1 MQQNHGKMTFVSH
14 GICLNCG
21 PISIFNRKS
30 NFTAYLEMMKRT
42 KIWAVVGLLLTFT
55 WSFGQS
61 IDQVVKD
68 LDAERY
74 TAALD
79 GANKLVV
86 SSPGTDTYFL
96 KGYTILSSPDYAKP
110 ENLKAAQEAF
120 EAGNALE
127 KKGDPLNQVGLGMVK
142 LASKDLAGA
151 KAVFE
156 EVKKETKQRNPDVL
170 YRIAEA
176 YVMFP
181 EANDPAEAALTI
193 ELALDKHKTKDNPEY
208 YLVKAEAYLLKGDGG
223 SAMNALQNAE
233 RVGKKPAK
241 TYSKIARVWLQSRN
255 YRDAQDAINKGIA
268 ADPTHAPIYKY
279 QSSYWQTFNDYAKS
293 AEAAANYLKNSDGD
307 VKAKL
312 RYAKLAFV
320 AEDFASLKRVLGEI
334 KGSTTD
340 PYIHRMEG
348 IVNFKEGKYAQAVKD
363 FQNFIKTNPKDENF
377 SLDHG
382 YIGKAYLKM
391 EGDSA
396 TTVLNDSLGIIHI
409 DKAVALQDTTSDAN
423 YYGEAATILMEKKN
437 YVKGALL
444 TEKEFLTKKEP
455 DASDYARVGMN
466 FYRAFNWPKAAEF
479 LSKAGDEYKGAWPLA
494 YVYGARATVYQ
505 YREDSTMNAQFPAAA
520 LYIKYLE
527 TLGETGKADPANKD
541 NVVEAIAYL
550 STKDLMNK
558 DYEAGLTKIEEVL
571 KYAPDNKDATALYHR
586 FKRLL
591 DPKYVIPEIA
601 ADSTGNGRD

>member
-1 MQQNHGKMTFVSH
+1 
-14 GICLNCG
+14 
-21 PISIFNRKS
+21 
-30 NFTAYLEMMKRT
+30 MKRT

-151 KAVFE
+151 KAIFE
-156 EVKKETKQRNPDVL
+156 EVKKETKSRNPDVL

-181 EANDPAEAALTI
+181 ETNDPAEAILTI
-193 ELALDKHKTKDNPEY
+193 DLALDKHKTKDNPEY
-208 YLVKAEAYLLKGDGG
+208 YLVKAEAYLMKGDGG
-223 SAMNALQNAE
+223 SAMNALSNAE

-241 TYSKIARVWLQSRN
+241 TYAKTARIWLQSRN
-255 YRDAQDAINKGIA
+255 YQSAQEAIQKGIA

-279 QSSYWQTFNDYAKS
+279 QSSYWQTFGDFAKS
-293 AEAAANYLKNSDGD
+293 AEAASNYLKNSDGD

-320 AEDFASLKRVLGEI
+320 AEDYNSLKRVLNEI
-334 KGSTTD
+334 KGSTND

-348 IVNFKEGKYAQAVKD
+348 IVNYKEGKYAQAVKD
-363 FQNFIKTNPKDENF
+363 FQGFIKANPKEETF
-377 SLDHG
+377 ALDYG
-382 YIGKAYLKM
+382 YIGLAYLKM
-391 EGDSA
+391 KGDSA
-396 TTVLNDSLGIIHI
+396 TTALNDSLGVMNI
-409 DKAVALQDTTSDAN
+409 DKAVAIKDTTVEVDHYS
-423 YYGEAATILMEKKN
+423 EAAVI
-437 YVKGALL
+437 L
-444 TEKEFLTKKEP
+444 TERGEFDKAAKLAERSLKNKKEP
-455 DASDYARVGMN
+455 NATDYATLATTFFRG
-466 FYRAFNWPKAAEF
+466 RNWAKANEY
-479 LSKAGDEYKGAWPLA
+479 LEKALVEYKDGWPAGYALAGLAKTYRDLNDTTKNHLYLGAPDF
-494 YVYGARATVYQ
+494 
-505 YREDSTMNAQFPAAA
+505 E
-520 LYIKYLE
+520 KYLE
-527 TLGETGKADPANKD
+527 LIGEAGRKDPANQSYVARALKT
-541 NVVEAIAYL
+541 L
-550 STKDLMNK
+550 
-558 DYEAGLTKIEEVL
+558 AGRDFSNQNIQGAKAKIEELL
-571 KYAPDNKDATALYHR
+571 KITPDDVDAQAMFHR
-586 FKRLL
+586 FSKML
-591 DPKYVIPEIA
+591 DPNYVIPETPK
-601 ADSTGNGRD
+601 DSTGNGRK

>member
-1 MQQNHGKMTFVSH
+1 MTFARRE
-14 GICLNCG
+14 ICLNCG

-30 NFTAYLEMMKRT
+30 NFTAYLEMMMKRT

-110 ENLKAAQEAF
+110 ENLKAALEAF

-151 KAVFE
+151 KAIFD
-156 EVKKETKQRNPDVL
+156 EVKKETKSRNPDIL

-181 EANDPAEAALTI
+181 EANDPAEAILTI
-193 ELALDKHKTKDNPEY
+193 DLALDKHKTKDNPEY
-208 YLVKAEAYLLKGDGG
+208 YFVKADAYLMKGDGG
-223 SAMNALQNAE
+223 SAMNALSNAE

-241 TYSKIARVWLQSRN
+241 TYAKIARIWLSSRN

-293 AEAAANYLKNSDGD
+293 AEAASNYLKNSDGD

-320 AEDFASLKRVLGEI
+320 AEDYVSLKRVLGEI
-334 KGSTTD
+334 KGSTND

-348 IVNFKEGKYAQAVKD
+348 IVNYKEGKYSQAIKD
-363 FQNFIKTNPKDENF
+363 FERFINAKPKDENF
-377 SLDHG
+377 GMDYG
-382 YIGKAYLKM
+382 YIGRAYLKM

-396 TTVLNDSLGIIHI
+396 TTVLNDSLGIMNI
-409 DKAVALQDTTSDAN
+409 DKAVALKDSTSDAN
-423 YYGEAATILMEKKN
+423 YYGEAATILLEKKS
-437 YVKGALL
+437 YGKAALMS
-444 TEKEFLTKKEP
+444 EKELIAKKEP

-466 FYRAFNWPKAAEF
+466 FYRALNWPKAGAF
-479 LSKAGDEYKGAWPLA
+479 LYKAGDEYKGAWPLA
-494 YVYGARATVYQ
+494 YVYAARAKVYEF
-505 YREDSTMNAQFPAAA
+505 RSDSTMNVQFLAAPI
-520 LYIKYLE
+520 YMKYLE
-527 TLGETGKADPANKD
+527 TLGDAGKADPANKD
-541 NVVEAIAYL
+541 NVVESLAYL
-550 STKDLMNK
+550 ATKDLFNK
-558 DYEAGLTKIEEVL
+558 EYESGLAKIEEVL
-571 KYAPDNKDATALYHR
+571 KYAPDNKDASDLYHR
-586 FKRLL
+586 FKKLL
-591 DPKYVIPEIA
+591 DPKYVIPETPK
-601 ADSTGNGRD
+601 DSTGNGR

>member
-1 MQQNHGKMTFVSH
+1 
-14 GICLNCG
+14 
-21 PISIFNRKS
+21 
-30 NFTAYLEMMKRT
+30 MMKRT

-55 WSFGQS
+55 WSYGQS

-96 KGYTILSSPDYAKP
+96 KGYTILSSPGYAKA
-110 ENLKAAQEAF
+110 ENLKAAREAF

-151 KAVFE
+151 KAIFE
-156 EVKKETKQRNPDVL
+156 EVKKETKSRNADIL

-181 EANDPAEAALTI
+181 EANDPAEAILTI
-193 ELALDKHKTKDNPEY
+193 DLALDKHKTKDNPEY
-208 YLVKAEAYLLKGDGG
+208 YLVKADAYLLKGDGG
-223 SAMNALQNAE
+223 NAMNALQNAE

-255 YRDAQDAINKGIA
+255 YKDALEAIDKGVS
-268 ADPTHAPIYKY
+268 ADPSHAPIYKY
-279 QSSYWQTFNDYAKS
+279 QSSYWQTFSDYAKS
-293 AEAAANYLKNSDGD
+293 AQAAANYLKNSDGD
-307 VKAKL
+307 VNAKL

-320 AEDFASLKRVLGEI
+320 AKDFVSLKRVLSEI
-334 KGSTTD
+334 KGSSND

-348 IVNFKEGKYAQAVKD
+348 IVNFNEGRYKESIED
-363 FQNFIKTNPKDENF
+363 FKTFLKADAKDENF
-377 SLDHG
+377 SLDYG

-396 TTVLNDSLGIIHI
+396 TTVLNDSLGILNI

-423 YYGEAATILMEKKN
+423 YYGEAAAILLEKKN
-437 YVKGALL
+437 YAKSALL
-444 TEKEFLTKKEP
+444 SEKEFKAKKEP

-466 FYRAFNWPKAAEF
+466 FYRARNWSKASEF
-479 LSKAGDEYKGAWPLA
+479 LTKAGEEYKGAWPVA

-505 YREDSTMNAQFPAAA
+505 YREDSTMNAQFPAAP

-527 TLGETGKADPANKD
+527 SLGDAGKADPANKET
-541 NVVEAIAYL
+541 VVEAIAYL
-550 STKDLMNK
+550 STRDLMNK
-558 DYEAGLTKIEEVL
+558 DYEAGLAKIEEVL
-571 KYAPDNKDATALYHR
+571 KYAPDNKDATDLYHR
-586 FKRLL
+586 FKNCWILN
-591 DPKYVIPEIA
+591 
-601 ADSTGNGRD
+601 T